1 MPALPS
7 DSPETESTTAAPVA
21 ESWPQGVSR
30 KPTMSIGAAL
40 AILTKEFPAVRI
52 SKIRFLEEQGIVTPH
67 RTASGYR
74 SYSQA
79 DIERLRFALACQ
91 RDSFL
96 PLKVIRERLT
106 ELDEQG
112 AGAPSV
118 GARVVTEDGELT
130 SAATNA
136 AMTLEQLAQACG
148 ATEGDLREFVD
159 AGLLRADF
167 SGRFSSANT
176 TIVSLLQTL
185 IDQGVDLRHLRA
197 LRTGVDRQVE
207 IIRQLTAPTRSRKRA
222 SAAAA
227 ASAESRELSKL
238 LGNLYANLLDDGVD
252 RL

>member
-1 MPALPS
+1 MPALYPQSSDPGSTGPS
-7 DSPETESTTAAPVA
+7 VA

-67 RTASGYR
+67 RTSSGYR

-112 AGAPSV
+112 AGAPGV

-130 SAATNA
+130 TAATNS
-136 AMTLEQLAQACG
+136 AMTLEQLAEAC
-148 ATEGDLREFVD
+148 ESSEEDLREFVD
-159 AGLLRADF
+159 AGLLRTDF
-167 SGRFSSANT
+167 SGRFSSAST
-176 TIVSLLQTL
+176 RIVTLLQTL
-185 IDQGVDLRHLRA
+185 IGEGVDLRHLKA
-197 LRTGVDRQVE
+197 LRTGADRQVE

-227 ASAESRELSKL
+227 AIAESRELAKL
-238 LGNLYANLLDDGVD
+238 FGDLYANLLDDGVD